1 MPPHVLTP
9 AHGVYATR
17 VQIGEASYM
26 GVTNVGV
33 RPTVDRSTHVTV
45 ETFILDFSS
54 DLYGQTLRVDFYK
67 RLRAERKFASLDELK
82 TQIQR
87 DMDSTRSFFQK
98 HP

>member
-1 MPPHVLTP
+1 M
-9 AHGVYATR
+9 
-17 VQIGEASYM
+17 
-26 GVTNVGV
+26 
-33 RPTVDRSTHVTV
+33 